1 MKTIAE
7 IRTPLAEHKNEIV
20 EKYRVTEIDIIGSY
34 LREEEKET
42 SDIDILVEFK
52 RPVGMLMFINLKN
65 YLSDLFGVNVGLVM
79 KKALKP
85 RIGQRILSEVVYV

>member
-7 IRTPLAEHKNEIV
+7 IRTLLAEHKNEIV
-20 EKYRVTEIDIIGSY
+20 ENYGVKEMGVFGSY
-34 LREEEKET
+34 LREEQKET

-52 RPVGMLMFINLKN
+52 RPVGMLTFINLKN
-65 YLSDLFGVNVGLVM
+65 YLSDLFGINVDLVT
-79 KKALKP
+79 KKALKT